1 MGCNN
6 PCFSKPGNRIMNLTA
21 TTIQGLEEILADELE
36 AIGAKDIFVKKR
48 AVEFTGDKR
57 VMYRANYEVRTAI
70 RILMPIETFRVRHE
84 SGLYSKIKKID
95 WSQYMGLKDTL
106 AIDGVTQSRFFNHS
120 KYVALKSKDAIVDQ
134 FRDKFGSRP
143 DVDPINPTLK
153 INIHINED
161 HCTVSLDS
169 SGDSLHRRGYRRET
183 LEAPINEVLGAGMI
197 LLSGWKKDCDFI
209 DPMCGSGTL
218 LVEAAMI
225 ARNIAPQKQR
235 RIRFGFQKW
244 KDFDHELWESVKKEA
259 DAKEVDFKHRILG
272 YDQDFKAVRVSE
284 RNIMCA
290 HLEGKIEVE
299 RQKFGKLEP
308 PSEKGL
314 ILTNPPYEER
324 IKTGEIENLY
334 AMIGER
340 LKHHFQG
347 YDAWLISS
355 NMEALKHIGLRPSRK
370 ITLFNGPLMCKF
382 LKFEMY
388 AGSKK
393 QKT

>member
-1 MGCNN
+1 
-6 PCFSKPGNRIMNLTA
+6 MNLTA
-21 TTIQGLEEILADELE
+21 TTIQGLEEILAGELE
-36 AIGAKDIFVKKR
+36 ALGAADIRIQKR

-57 VMYRANYEVRTAI
+57 IMYRACYECRTAI
-70 RILMPIETFRVRHE
+70 RILMPIEHFRVRHE

-95 WSQYMGLKDTL
+95 WSQYMGLRDTL
-106 AIDGVTQSRFFNHS
+106 AVDGVTQSRYFNHS
-120 KYVALKSKDAIVDQ
+120 KYVALKTKDAIVDQ

-143 DVDPINPTLK
+143 DVSVTNPSLR

-161 HCTVSLDS
+161 QCTVSLDA

-183 LEAPINEVLGAGMI
+183 LEAPINEVLAAGMI
-197 LLSGWKKDCDFI
+197 LLSGWKRNCDFI
-209 DPMCGSGTL
+209 DPMCGSGTI

-225 ARNIAPQKQR
+225 ARNIPPQKNRQ
-235 RIRFGFQKW
+235 IRFGFQNW
-244 KDFDHELWESVKKEA
+244 KDFEAQLWGSVKKEA
-259 DAKEVDFKHRILG
+259 DSRIRDFDYKIIG

-290 HLEGKIEVE
+290 DLEGKIEVE
-299 RQKFGKLEP
+299 RQKFEKLEP
-308 PSEKGL
+308 SSQKGI

-324 IKTGEIENLY
+324 IKTGDIDNLY
-334 AMIGER
+334 TLIGDR
-340 LKHHFQG
+340 LKNHFSGFQ
-347 YDAWLISS
+347 AWIISS
-355 NMEALKHIGLRPSRK
+355 NMEALKKVGLRPSRK
-370 ITLFNGPLMCKF
+370 ITLYNGPLLCKF